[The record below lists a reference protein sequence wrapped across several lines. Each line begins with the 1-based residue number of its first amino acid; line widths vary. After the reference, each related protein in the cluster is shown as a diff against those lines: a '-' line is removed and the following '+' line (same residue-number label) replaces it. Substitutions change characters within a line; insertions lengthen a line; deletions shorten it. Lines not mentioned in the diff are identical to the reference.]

1 MMNNRFDDF
10 FTRVANQTE
19 LPLIDNKAKALI
31 AIAVDLA
38 NANGGEYSP
47 KSLSDSINQ
56 ACLQGIS
63 YQEIQELLL
72 LLCVYIG
79 FDRVAG
85 SFVAINK
92 ILQQHSS
99 NKMMSATKLEDY
111 ALRDRLT
118 TFSGL
123 GQYLQGVQHFGVTVK
138 DMAKSVEFYTQVLG
152 GQIVVSES
160 ELVGDTVQNTLFQ
173 KEELDAIAQG
183 ITLDRANIPNLR
195 STKDDALDVKFISF
209 GNVVV
214 ELIYFREAG
223 QFNPH
228 QSSAEILPSHIGR
241 VNAMHLSFNVKEG
254 LDLNRFAQ
262 MLEAECH
269 RRGMDEVVFN
279 RTVQVNSLAERKTL
293 ALKHNSFKF
302 WNEGEDNTVDWSN
315 DPMEGWSLFY
325 CKGPNGEQL
334 EFNQVT
340 RKVKQQF
347 RQGVQK
353 YNQTNGTA
361 FVFPDFAL
369 ANADQNLSGQTSDR
383 LYFTFS
389 SPVYAPIDN
398 VWDIVIDKIA
408 NTSSYNPEANNPQ
421 ILERYSDGMI
431 RQMDVLGMT
440 VKERIVIEGATGTIT
455 HHLLDN
461 PYFTGKIVNQVT
473 TTEEQN
479 IQNVSYTLNWQPANP
494 VGEEMAEKIREKL
507 HQAVYMAVL
516 SAKQAAEQLITT
528 EQNMTTLEKLPGQN
542 ADLVKRLFSR
552 GEAFDSAGFITFF
565 TDNPVYQ
572 FGNFDVCLDKQSIKQ
587 SADNFFSQI
596 NAVYHE
602 IKMMQEVGDVVFV
615 EMDVFYWRKDG
626 SMISLPCCDI
636 FRVEGDKFSE
646 LRIFM
651 DVNPVFDSSISV
663 PSSASVLTATA
674 GTKLIPPGTMK
685 QHYAQHPE
693 GQQRVK
699 DGFAPKWSMAGPRW
713 AIAEQDTPGS
723 PEQLDAVGNLAQAVI
738 AQDWDTVK
746 SYLTDDIY
754 YKVGSG
760 APLYGKQAVVDFFI
774 QTFKTTAVFTGHM
787 VRKIWQEP
795 DIITLEMDA
804 YYQMVASGKTV
815 TIACCDIYRLRGN
828 QVSEW
833 RVYADMSPWNES
845 ANGVV
850 SRQTVNMV

>member
-10 FTRVANQTE
+10 FTRVVNQTE
-19 LPLIDNKAKALI
+19 LPLINQKTKALI

-38 NANGGEYSP
+38 NANNSEYSP
-47 KSLSDSINQ
+47 QPLADSINR

-63 YQEIQELLL
+63 HQEIQELLL
-72 LLCVYIG
+72 FLCVYIG
-79 FDRVAG
+79 FNRVAG
-85 SFVAINK
+85 SFVTINK

-99 NKMMSATKLEDY
+99 NKMMSATKLQVNQ
-111 ALRDRLT
+111 
-118 TFSGL
+118 SGL

-183 ITLDRANIPNLR
+183 IAFEQTDIPKLR

-223 QFNPH
+223 RSLSHPR
-228 QSSAEILPSHIGR
+228 SAEVLPSHIGR

-254 LDLNRFAQ
+254 LDLNQFAE

-279 RTVQVNSLAERKTL
+279 RTVRVNSVAERKAL
-293 ALKHNSFKF
+293 ALKYNSFKF
-302 WNEGEDNTVDWSN
+302 WREEADDPVDWSN

-340 RKVKQQF
+340 RGVKERF

-353 YNQTNGTA
+353 YNQTNRTA

-369 ANADQNLSGQTSDR
+369 PNDDQKLSPQAGDR
-383 LYFTFS
+383 LYFSFN
-389 SPVYAPIDN
+389 SPVYAPIN
-398 VWDIVIDKIA
+398 KVWEIVIDKIA
-408 NTSSYNPEANNPQ
+408 NTSRYNPEAKNPQ
-421 ILERYSDGMI
+421 ILERYSNGVI

-440 VKERIVIEGATGTIT
+440 VKERIVIERTTRTIT
-455 HHLLDN
+455 HQLLDN
-461 PYFTGKIVNQVT
+461 PYFTGEIVNQVA
-473 TTEEQN
+473 TTEDLN
-479 IQNVSYTLNWQPANP
+479 IQNVSYTLNWQPVNA
-494 VGEEMAEKIREKL
+494 VGKKMAEKIGDKI
-507 HQAVYMAVL
+507 HQAVRMAVL
-516 SAKQAAEQLITT
+516 SDKQVAEELNTT
-528 EQNMTTLEKLPGQN
+528 EQYMTTLEKLPGQN

-552 GEAFDSAGFITFF
+552 GEAFDSEGFVTFF

-596 NAVYHE
+596 DAVYHE
-602 IKMMQEVGDVVFV
+602 IKMMQELGNIVFV
-615 EMDVFYWRKDG
+615 EMDVTYWRKDG
-626 SMISLPCCDI
+626 SIISLPCCDI

-651 DVNPVFDSSISV
+651 DVNPVFDASIPV

-674 GTKLIPPGTMK
+674 TTRLIPPGTMK
-685 QHYAQHPE
+685 QHFAQHPE

-699 DGFAPKWSMAGPRW
+699 DGFAPKWSTAGPRW
-713 AIAEQDTPGS
+713 AIAEPNTLGS
-723 PEQLDAVGNLAQAVI
+723 PEQLDAVSSLAQAVI
-738 AQDWDTVK
+738 AQDWDRVK
-746 SYLTDDIY
+746 FYLTDDVY

-774 QTFKTTAVFTGHM
+774 QTFQTTAVFTGHM

-828 QVSEW
+828 KVSEW

-850 SRQTVNMV
+850 SRQVVNMV